1 MKREDTMRQE
11 LKDEL
16 NAELRGE
23 FHGKLDE
30 KDAKI
35 AEMEASISDLTKKV

>member
-1 MKREDTMRQE
+1 MRQE
-11 LKDEL
+11 LKYEL
-16 NAELRGE
+16 KAELRGE

-35 AEMEASISDLTKKV
+35 AEMEATFSDQTRKV